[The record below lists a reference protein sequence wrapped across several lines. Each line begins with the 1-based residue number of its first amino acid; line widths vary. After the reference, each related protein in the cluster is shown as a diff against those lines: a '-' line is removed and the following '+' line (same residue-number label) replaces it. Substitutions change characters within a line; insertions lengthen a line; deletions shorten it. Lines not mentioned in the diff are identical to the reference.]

1 MILNHFH
8 LALLDAEVR
17 ESMAY
22 YCAGANRVPLQTLLE
37 EGLFLWFGE
46 RTAMD
51 LGLLGGLGH
60 WEVMSSPSQGIKLA
74 RVTK

>member
-8 LALLDAEVR
+8 LALLGAEVR

-22 YCAGANRVPLQTLLE
+22 TCLWANRVLVQTLLE

-46 RTAMD
+46 KTAMD
-51 LGLLGGLGH
+51 LDLRGGLGH
-60 WEVMSSPSQGIKLA
+60 WEVMSSPS
-74 RVTK
+74 